1 MGTSWVAPHPPA
13 AHTSPY
19 LIVEEGVEAAIVV
32 GRSAG
37 GDTLGGHNPLL
48 QLVLLLTSLL
58 RREVMLP

>member
-1 MGTSWVAPHPPA
+1 LSFATAFFL
-13 AHTSPY
+13 Y
-19 LIVEEGVEAAIVV
+19 LIVEEGGDAAIV
-32 GRSAG
+32 GARSAG